1 MTHEIECKIQD
12 IQEEINSINSSKAGS
27 REILAFYEGKLKVL
41 EETLQ
46 WLQGIM
52 INYCE

>member
-1 MTHEIECKIQD
+1 MTHEIECKIQE
-12 IQEEINSINSSKAGS
+12 IQKEINSIKKRGF
-27 REILAFYEGKLKVL
+27 RCEFYDGKLQVL

-52 INYCE
+52 TNYCE